1 MKKININELK
11 KLNVAEAMTYLK
23 TTNEGLSSSII
34 ATRRLDYGNN
44 EMPKAKKDNKFITIT
59 KAIFNP
65 FNLILLGLA
74 VISLFTD
81 IIYAKEKDYTTIA
94 IILTMVS
101 LSTLIKI
108 IQDFKAER
116 AFSNLAKL
124 IENKVR
130 VRRDGK
136 EVTIPLSELV
146 IGDYLILS
154 VGEIVPADIR
164 IVDSNQFYV
173 DESSL
178 TGESEPIFKNS
189 IPTEETDLL
198 KASNI
203 AFMGSLVKSGSA
215 EGLVCQLC
223 KDTYYGQIASSLQQ
237 KKKLTSFDKGIRK
250 VSHLLVGFMLIMVPI
265 VFIINGFTTS
275 NWLGAFLFAIAI
287 AVGLTPEMLPMIV
300 TTCLAKGSVEM
311 GHKKTIIKDMN
322 AIQNLGAMDIL
333 CTDKTGTLT
342 NNQME
347 VIDTLNVL
355 GESDKKVLLYASL
368 NSYYQTG
375 YQNPLDVAIMASHP
389 QEKFTKVGELP
400 YDFERRMLSMV
411 GYYDA
416 KLLVITKGAVH
427 EILTKSSSYL
437 VAGKV
442 KPMTNDLL
450 FQLEKRNVSWLNE
463 GKRVLA
469 VAIKE
474 DLNTTNF
481 TYSDETNLCLVGF
494 ITLSDEP
501 KPSAYKTIKALKE
514 HGVAVKILTGD
525 SVQNTSYI
533 CRQIGLGEVKAID
546 GLTLSKWSEEK
557 LAKEVNNYQ
566 VFAKL
571 TPSQKELVV
580 TALKNNGHTVGFMG
594 DGINDVQALKA
605 ADVAISVDEAQDIA
619 KDVAQVVLLEND
631 LEVLKEGIII
641 GRKTYVNMMKYI
653 KMTASSNFGNMLSVL
668 FASALL
674 PFLPMLSLQILLL
687 NLVYDICSMA
697 LPWDKVDEKY
707 LLKPQKWQTTDLKRF
722 MFYMGPVSSLFDI
735 LTYLLLYFVICPQVA
750 GGRYNDAL
758 TNQTLFIA
766 VFHAGWFIESMW
778 TQTLVIQVMRTE
790 KVPFFKA
797 KPSIALIVCS
807 VLGIIILTIL
817 PYTKMAD
824 SLGFAPLPLVFFSY
838 LIALVAGYL
847 LLISL
852 VKRIYIHKYSALL

>member
-81 IIYAKEKDYTTIA
+81 IIYAKEKDYTTMA

-178 TGESEPIFKNS
+178 TGESEPIFKNN

-375 YQNPLDVAIMASHP
+375 YQNPLDVAIMAAHP

-400 YDFERRMLSMV
+400 YDFERRMLSIV

-514 HGVAVKILTGD
+514 HGVSVKILTGD

-557 LAKEVNNYQ
+557 LAKSSRMVQEAELYKYVTDGDMSSDEKVLSGSDIIRFISKNTTLYNYRIYFSDTDFIDIYPDCDAQ
-566 VFAKL
+566 MDAKDL
-571 TPSQKELVV
+571 ILESMGYETAAEKASVDNDLYY
-580 TALKNNGHTVGFMG
+580 TALMSLWSQAYLSNYIFEEKVYGYYKPYVTYG
-594 DGINDVQALKA
+594 DEIT
-605 ADVAISVDEAQDIA
+605 QDI
-619 KDVAQVVLLEND
+619 DM
-631 LEVLKEGIII
+631 IIDNY
-641 GRKTYVNMMKYI
+641 TQMTFNF
-653 KMTASSNFGNMLSVL
+653 KM
-668 FASALL
+668 
-674 PFLPMLSLQILLL
+674 I
-687 NLVYDICSMA
+687 
-697 LPWDKVDEKY
+697 
-707 LLKPQKWQTTDLKRF
+707 TD
-722 MFYMGPVSSLFDI
+722 
-735 LTYLLLYFVICPQVA
+735 
-750 GGRYNDAL
+750 
-758 TNQTLFIA
+758 
-766 VFHAGWFIESMW
+766 
-778 TQTLVIQVMRTE
+778 
-790 KVPFFKA
+790 
-797 KPSIALIVCS
+797 
-807 VLGIIILTIL
+807 
-817 PYTKMAD
+817 
-824 SLGFAPLPLVFFSY
+824 
-838 LIALVAGYL
+838 
-847 LLISL
+847 
-852 VKRIYIHKYSALL
+852 